1 MHFIDILLS
10 EVAVSGLEGITL
22 DQLWNNL
29 EDSRTGFPW
38 KIDKYSKQFIW
49 STLIKM
55 NNIKYFALPCC
66 LTPQETFSR
75 IDCLVETKDGTYYK
89 LPESLPRVEFF
100 PVGKD
105 NQLGSSR
112 FYDER
117 KDITDVI
124 SNDAVFRILENVME
138 KWGNTLVLVA
148 SQKERNRLLFGS
160 PNIPRD
166 FSAGLYVMLESI
178 AKQKYNGLSTTHHDG
193 LLSSSLTTGT
203 IWYMR
208 QKLEKMGIIKSQPY
222 LAKVGKKPV
231 MPGLLLHHRK
241 YYLHFPF
248 PPAIFMERISQFLL
262 SKPGN
267 KCFGFEI
274 RKLIGLTS
282 KGIKRTLR
290 FGVKHGW
297 LDVINTSFRDACSVL
312 LGKSED
318 DVDDDD
324 MLSILHN
331 TNCPVDPHHRYPC
344 MVNLVSLK
352 TQFRMDSW
360 ISECGQGENAFGF
373 KKCKKEEYD
382 VDSDDALD
390 EDFEAVDFQTEL
402 SSTKREIP
410 DYNITEL
417 KLEEHQSSSTV
428 CDTQTSINTSS
439 CLPPP
444 NKSQCL
450 VYAKRLLA
458 FIPSLN
464 MDESITVQIVRILA
478 LREHTMGELLAITKT
493 SLCNIRRTLK
503 SLVTIG
509 ALKTVKRSMDSTF
522 VLYYSLFTDNDRIEA
537 RKNKLSKSSSLQ
549 ILPTVQTQRQNRRAF
564 VLNYLSKYRIIASE
578 YSLRQLIW
586 DHERSIGLKI
596 RMDRKS
602 LRRILDELIQS
613 KLATIIKTKSLKGDV
628 TFICQPDVKEDDP
641 LILTAIKN
649 MDLAAL
655 RNLPVQNEKSSSV
668 IFNADQVSM
677 IEGVDHLSSE
687 AMTIVLHKMPG
698 LPKMRRRSLI
708 HEYLFYIIYGLSTK
722 SRPVKPQT
730 KSEPPV
736 YLDDD
741 TWRRYVAP
749 LDTIKDMNRGW
760 FLIGDVLRGIP
771 FGLYLRLTI
780 TTSLPRILCRW
791 LKLDHLLTNLTQE
804 EIEHL
809 DSELARF
816 HHTNMLYQKDIPPK
830 ELLRYPLRYV
840 ELPGGSRGPLN
851 DWLLSAKKLR
861 SLCSII
867 EDISGVTGLISMQK
881 KTTSQAK
888 TSMLGFLHRQASL
901 LDTRFAMPAY
911 QIFTNL
917 SQTNIIHFDF
927 QSSIDVASYWLTSE
941 TISRSSPLGHNSVK
955 DEIDPEHVPPIV
967 PKVSFEPIDDGS
979 LMIPQW
985 PEDILSKFRTVL
997 ADGTEVFP
1005 CGVCGYHPAD
1015 CTYNVRNWGA
1025 TRHNKSKR
1033 KGDVDGILNLLD
1045 ELTGLDD
1052 AYGFVTPSDELFWRW
1067 FPSLFADLNVPSVLQ
1082 PVNTPQPIR
1091 KQSNNTRYSRNIRFR
1106 FCEKDMNK
1114 KNDQQEE
1121 NRLSR
1126 DNKQRIEVRDTDSI
1140 LKDICQ
1146 QNALDASGDIGSIS
1160 QHLSSSENK
1169 ENVING
1175 YPSQVSSNFAL
1186 RKTVVVRRIRGIL
1199 KQCKKKPSYA
1209 QSGPYDLY
1217 LRAPRCTWSKLEDRL
1232 LVTCRVA
1239 SLLIAGENRRE
1250 YVSAPYTFVRDVLY
1264 RYVPQLHCLKT
1275 PVTCARRLKNLLLSK
1290 GPEWVSG
1297 KLLFTR
1303 VSSRPDWQL
1312 KYNLGREKWRIMCK
1326 EEIEKARI
1334 IFLELVHNILS
1345 TFMPQILVRLTSL
1358 NVKRGIRSPDNFEN
1372 LTNQG
1377 VDKSL
1382 SIGSNRSE
1390 LESCYELIHLYD
1402 SSDQNVLPEVGDDR
1416 LLIVLYTMYNY
1427 ILASFRFSSNPSNS
1441 SDFNESVFFWVIKSY
1456 PKPQVNH
1463 ALALLMKNHIVKRP
1477 KSYEKKSDPGFRI
1490 VNSVCIALS
1499 HRFSR
1504 WTHGEFF
1511 TQVKYIPESYSIW
1524 TSSVNHLNLYKSGN
1538 DRNAVHNK
1546 TRRRTR
1552 SSVQIEEEEGEES
1565 ITNSKPPE
1573 LQKIIH
1579 RHLFSEISTGGCV
1592 AFFLEQFLF
1601 YPFVDIQVSIRV
1613 EDIILV
1619 GSGQIYS
1626 DDTVDLLPLQASVTQ
1641 NSAVL
1646 MKSTELR
1653 KDLLYRMGV
1662 SSEILNDPLF
1672 VGDYNSMRHSRWF
1685 DHHLSFNGGYIQA
1698 VLTNNNTENDNWS
1711 LPKLSKSLA
1720 NSLKPLVKKTS
1731 KSLVFQMPDFGVNSL
1746 NGGNLIGDENE
1757 INVDMDV
1764 KLEDSISYRLE
1775 EYIQT
1780 GRFSG
1785 RSVMEIKQ
1793 NIGDRSKVSSALQNL
1808 LDSRVVFNVGS
1819 IYSRFVHHKFIRLW
1833 LVHLKPNM
1841 NFRSN
1846 VVIRNSAQLTKDN
1859 KLESTHPPK
1868 RLKLDSAVS
1877 DNSENQTDPNT
1888 SVKDTSNM
1896 DNVPTGYFLP
1906 QPWFSEIGS
1915 PKPRL
1920 FCDVLRS
1927 LCAQLS
1933 NCGGTT
1939 LALFAQQHQTLF
1951 GQQAIRQ
1958 LLYHLRDMGAIR
1970 MVRVFTKSKPCLFS
1984 DRVTY
1989 TISDDILLASPE
2001 ELTLIPEPNY
2011 VTIIGTFT
2019 DMYLQ
2024 QNNITSVRSSNSDNN
2039 TG

>member
-1 MHFIDILLS
+1 
-10 EVAVSGLEGITL
+10 
-22 DQLWNNL
+22 
-29 EDSRTGFPW
+29 
-38 KIDKYSKQFIW
+38 
-49 STLIKM
+49 M
-55 NNIKYFALPCC
+55 NNIKYFELPCC
-66 LTPQETFSR
+66 LTTQETFSR

-100 PVGKD
+100 PVGKN
-105 NQLGSSR
+105 NQLGSSK
-112 FYDER
+112 FYDR
-117 KDITDVI
+117 RTDITDVI
-124 SNDAVFRILENVME
+124 SNDVAFSVLENVMK

-148 SQKERNRLLFGS
+148 SQKERNRLLFEN

-166 FSAGLYVMLESI
+166 FSAGLYVMLEAI

-193 LLSSSLTTGT
+193 LLSSGLTTGT

-248 PPAIFMERISQFLL
+248 PPALFMERISQFLL

-282 KGIKRTLR
+282 KGVKRTLN

-297 LDVINTSFRDACSVL
+297 LNVINTSFRDACAIL

-324 MLSILHN
+324 MLSILQN
-331 TNCPVDPHHRYPC
+331 TDCPVDPHHRYPC

-352 TQFRMDSW
+352 TQFCMDSW
-360 ISECGQGENAFGF
+360 ISECSQSENAFGF

-382 VDSDDALD
+382 IDSDDALD
-390 EDFEAVDFQTEL
+390 EDFEAVDYQTEL

-410 DYNITEL
+410 DHNITEL
-417 KLEEHQSSSTV
+417 KLKGHPSASIV

-464 MDESITVQIVRILA
+464 IDESITVQIVRILA
-478 LREHTMGELLAITKT
+478 LHEHTMGELLAITKT

-537 RKNKLSKSSSLQ
+537 RKDKLTKSSTLQ

-613 KLATIIKTKSLKGDV
+613 KLAIIIKTKSLKGDV

-655 RNLPVQNEKSSSV
+655 RNLPVQNEKSSPV
-668 IFNADQVSM
+668 IFSADQVSM

-687 AMTIVLHKMPG
+687 AMTIVLHKLPA
-698 LPKMRRRSLI
+698 LPKMRRRSII
-708 HEYLFYIIYGLSTK
+708 HEYLFYVIYGLSTK

-736 YLDDD
+736 YVDDD

-749 LDTIKDMNRGW
+749 LDPLKDMNRGW
-760 FLIGDVLRGIP
+760 FLIGEVLRGIP

-809 DSELARF
+809 DSELTRF
-816 HHTNMLYQKDIPPK
+816 RHTNMLYQKDIPPK

-861 SLCSII
+861 SICSVI

-881 KTTSQAK
+881 KTNSQAK
-888 TSMLGFLHRQASL
+888 TSMLGFLHRKASL

-955 DEIDPEHVPPIV
+955 DEIDSEHVPPIV

-979 LMIPQW
+979 LIIPQW
-985 PEDILSKFRTVL
+985 PEDIMSKFRAVL

-1033 KGDVDGILNLLD
+1033 KGDIDGILNLLD
-1045 ELTGLDD
+1045 ELAGLDD
-1052 AYGFVTPSDELFWRW
+1052 AYGFVIPSDELFWRW

-1082 PVNTPQPIR
+1082 PVNAPQPISR
-1091 KQSNNTRYSRNIRFR
+1091 QSNNTRYLRNIRFR

-1114 KNDQQEE
+1114 KNDFQEG

-1146 QNALDASGDIGSIS
+1146 QNVLDASGNIGSIS
-1160 QHLSSSENK
+1160 QHLSEQLSSSENK

-1175 YPSQVSSNFAL
+1175 YPSQVSSNFAP

-1199 KQCKKKPSYA
+1199 RQFKKKPSYA

-1250 YVSAPYTFVRDVLY
+1250 YVSAPYAFVRDVLY
-1264 RYVPQLHCLKT
+1264 RYIPQLHCLKT
-1275 PVTCARRLKNLLLSK
+1275 PATCARRLKNLLLSK

-1303 VSSRPDWQL
+1303 VCSRPDWQS
-1312 KYNLGREKWRIMCK
+1312 KYNFGREKWRNMCK

-1334 IFLELVHNILS
+1334 IFLELVHNILI
-1345 TFMPQILVRLTSL
+1345 TFMPKILVRLTSL
-1358 NVKRGIRSPDNFEN
+1358 NAKRGCRSIDNFEK
-1372 LTNQG
+1372 LANQG

-1382 SIGSNRSE
+1382 SIGSSRSE
-1390 LESCYELIHLYD
+1390 LESSYELIRLYD
-1402 SSDQNVLPEVGDDR
+1402 SNDQNVLPEVGDDR

-1441 SDFNESVFFWVIKSY
+1441 PAFNESVFFWVIKYY

-1477 KSYEKKSDPGFRI
+1477 KAYEKKSDPGFRL
-1490 VNSVCIALS
+1490 VNSICIALT

-1524 TSSVNHLNLYKSGN
+1524 TSSVNHLNLYRNVVQNKS
-1538 DRNAVHNK
+1538 
-1546 TRRRTR
+1546 RRKTR
-1552 SSVQIEEEEGEES
+1552 SSVQTEEEEEKEKES
-1565 ITNSKPPE
+1565 MTDNETPE
-1573 LQKIIH
+1573 LKKIIH
-1579 RHLFSEISTGGCV
+1579 KHLFSDITTGGCV

-1601 YPFVDIQVSIRV
+1601 YPFVDVQISIKV
-1613 EDIILV
+1613 EDICLV
-1619 GSGQIYS
+1619 GNGQTYS
-1626 DDTVDLLPLQASVTQ
+1626 DDTVDSLPLRAPTTQ
-1641 NSAVL
+1641 NSSMQ
-1646 MKSTELR
+1646 MKPTELR

-1662 SSEILNDPLF
+1662 SNELLNDPLF
-1672 VGDYNSMRHSRWF
+1672 VGEYSSMRHSRWF

-1698 VLTNNNTENDNWS
+1698 VLTNNNNVEKTDWS
-1711 LPKLSKSLA
+1711 LPKLSKSLI
-1720 NSLKPLVKKTS
+1720 NSLKPLVKQTS
-1731 KSLVFQMPDFGVNSL
+1731 KSLVFQMHDLGVISSND
-1746 NGGNLIGDENE
+1746 GNLIENE
-1757 INVDMDV
+1757 NGVDVDMDV
-1764 KLEDSISYRLE
+1764 KLENSISYRLE

-1780 GRFSG
+1780 GLFSG

-1793 NIGDRSKVSSALQNL
+1793 NIGDRSNVSNALQNL
-1808 LDSRVVFNVGS
+1808 LDSRMVFNVGS
-1819 IYSRFVHHKFIRLW
+1819 IYSRFVHHKHIRLW

-1841 NFRSN
+1841 NLRSN

-1859 KLESTHPPK
+1859 RLEPTHPPK
-1868 RLKLDSAVS
+1868 RPRLGSAVS
-1877 DNSENQTDPNT
+1877 DNSENQSDPKTSIKDSSNT
-1888 SVKDTSNM
+1888 NT
-1896 DNVPTGYFLP
+1896 VPTGYFFP
-1906 QPWFSEIGS
+1906 QPWFSEVGS

-1920 FCDVLRS
+1920 FCDVLQS

-1958 LLYHLRDMGAIR
+1958 LLYHLRDMRAIR
-1970 MVRVFTKSKPCLFS
+1970 MVRVFAKSQPCLFS

-2001 ELTLIPEPNY
+2001 EITLIPEPNY

-2019 DMYLQ
+2019 DLYLQ
-2024 QNNITSVRSSNSDNN
+2024 HNNITGVSSRNSGDNN
-2039 TG
+2039 SGCNNKLT